1 MDPVFNVF
9 FGPLGR
15 KFCLWFLALS
25 IIPFIA
31 LVLLVLSSL
40 YLALVKKR
48 SVNVY
53 GVLVASIG
61 YLILYFQNRLLYSM
75 CSGTSV

>member
-15 KFCLWFLALS
+15 QFCLWFLALS

-31 LVLLVLSSL
+31 LVLLVVSTL
-40 YLALVKKR
+40 YLSLVKKR

-53 GVLVASIG
+53 AVIVASLG

>member
-15 KFCLWFLALS
+15 QFCLWFLALS
-25 IIPFIA
+25 VIPFIA
-31 LVLLVLSSL
+31 LVLLIISSL
-40 YLALVKKR
+40 YLILVKKR
-48 SVNVY
+48 SVNMY
-53 GVLVASIG
+53 AIAVAFVG

-75 CSGTSV
+75 CSGSSM

>member
-15 KFCLWFLALS
+15 KFCMWFLALS

-31 LVLLVLSSL
+31 LVLLILSSL
-40 YLALVKKR
+40 YLVLVKRR
-48 SVNVY
+48 SVNMY
-53 GVLVASIG
+53 GVAAASLG